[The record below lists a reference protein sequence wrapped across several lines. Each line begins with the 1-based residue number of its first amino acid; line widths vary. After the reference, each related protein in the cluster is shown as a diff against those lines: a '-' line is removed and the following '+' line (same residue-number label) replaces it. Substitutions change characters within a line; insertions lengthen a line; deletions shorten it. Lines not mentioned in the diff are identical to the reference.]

1 MLALIENT
9 VRVTIRHSDSEAIAS
24 EAATASASLDESA
37 SAGQRTKPAG
47 PGDRVMVQFPHCASE
62 SPANTAR
69 CRSARGQHCGDAALK
84 MAKSRRIRPYFRRSG
99 LGADLGVLPPVH
111 GDKAR
116 SLLDPVQP
124 RSNRGECG
132 EVVIAAIGD
141 MGIAIKRDVR
151 DS

>member
-1 MLALIENT
+1 PDGAVRHCAARRNQRRCPGNLSYAGIGIAMLALIENT

-99 LGADLGVLPPVH
+99 LGADLGVLPPV
-111 GDKAR
+111 
-116 SLLDPVQP
+116 
-124 RSNRGECG
+124 
-132 EVVIAAIGD
+132 
-141 MGIAIKRDVR
+141 
-151 DS
+151 